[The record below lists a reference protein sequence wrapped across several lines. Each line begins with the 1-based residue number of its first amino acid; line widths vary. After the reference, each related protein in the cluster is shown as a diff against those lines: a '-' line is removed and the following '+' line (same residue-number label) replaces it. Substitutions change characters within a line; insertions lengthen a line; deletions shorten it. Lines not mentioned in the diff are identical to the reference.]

1 MLNLV
6 LVLPADANQEKARKF
21 IQRAEALAQK
31 QRIPEAT
38 KAMLSAVDAA
48 PDWDVPYAALAQF
61 YVGIANR
68 DGAAKAWRE
77 AIKRSPGNP
86 AYHQGLAEVLTLK
99 GDLEEA
105 AQAWK
110 TVAELLPKDSN
121 SRYQLAQIAL
131 EQGDLDT
138 ADTQLAL
145 AEKLQ
150 PGAFK
155 FAFLHARLDLLR
167 KDYRAVRIR
176 MEGLLRL
183 VPEQHVEIREQAQ
196 ALLDQAN
203 QESKDLWLQ
212 RGIYFGIPFVL
223 IVAGYIT
230 WKITRWVEIKTP
242 PSRLDPST
250 KESICRF
257 ALTHVAALTG
267 LPRALCWVVSLD
279 GRRME
284 LTAYELMKNPGP
296 LVRRDLARGNL
307 ARWLKAN
314 GSTPFLYKPESQERR
329 FLEAFPELVKSLEG
343 VEINVGVPLAWK
355 GEFRGLLLLGRSRS
369 AGGRDLRNRF
379 EKNSDKIQGI
389 AEQAAQALDEL
400 RKEHLK
406 IYDIETGVHNNAYF
420 DVYLAE
426 AVQTSRSTGL
436 PMTLLI
442 MRMDAFDEIQE
453 KYGDDLSGEIL
464 EQMLDALFDR
474 LREES
479 KTMLFRLE
487 GGVFALVALE
497 RGLREAP
504 SLAQQLKAV
513 VDGMKISQNLPQPT
527 GCVGFGVYPDHAD
540 DCNTLRRVTMRV
552 FRDAVYLGGNRV
564 LEAERGGS
572 FDPDEGIEPGVRVSG
587 RRALTEEPT
596 PTLIPPPSG
605 PAPFHPFTTARRPA
619 PPDTPETLAP
629 PDPSPLGARTSAR
642 KPPDP
647 PETLAPPDP
656 PTPEDEGS
664 SAKPTGEKKFRL
676 SPLRNSSSEAPE
688 RLTLGTSLRQKRAA
702 PPPVRPIPI
711 PKPPI
716 PPPGAA
722 PKPESPE
729 VESDL
734 SDLADLGIDPETQ
747 FCLQPTF
754 EDLAEFEVR
763 SGLDSGQTSSILY
776 LRLTNIEE
784 LRSQGGEEDSLKLR
798 RDLAS
803 LLHAFLRDEVDV
815 PGLMGADDFVLL
827 LTGTSLQTA
836 VSQADQVAM
845 TVRNLQ
851 VAGQVAVP
859 AIGVAA
865 SSPED
870 PVEGL
875 ELIQRA
881 RSAAAQGP
889 GVHQF
894 GEAS

>member
-1 MLNLV
+1 MALRNRAIAFKWVLGLLLLSLV
-6 LVLPADANQEKARKF
+6 LALPADANQEQARRF

-38 KAMLSAVDAA
+38 KAILSAVDAA
-48 PDWDVPYAALAQF
+48 PDWDVPQAALARF
-61 YVGIANR
+61 YMGIANR

-77 AIKRSPGNP
+77 AIKRSPKNP

-99 GDLEEA
+99 GDLEGA
-105 AQAWK
+105 AAAWRS
-110 TVAELLPKDSN
+110 VADLRPKDSN
-121 SRYQLAQIAL
+121 SRYNLAQIAL
-131 EQGDLDT
+131 EQGDLDI
-138 ADTQLAL
+138 AETQLAL
-145 AEKLQ
+145 AEKLE

-155 FAFLHARLDLLR
+155 FSLLQARIDLIR
-167 KDYRAVRIR
+167 KDYRAVRVR
-176 MEGLLRL
+176 LEDMLRL
-183 VPEQHVEIREQAQ
+183 IPEQHKEIRQQAQ

-203 QESKDLWLQ
+203 QESKDLWVQ
-212 RGIYFGIPFVL
+212 RGIYFGIPLIL
-223 IVAGYIT
+223 IVAGYVT
-230 WKITRWVEIKTP
+230 WKITRWVEIKAP

-250 KESICRF
+250 NESICRF

-284 LTAYELMKNPGP
+284 LAASELMKNPGP
-296 LVRRDLARGNL
+296 LARRDLDRGDL
-307 ARWLKAN
+307 VRWIKEH
-314 GSTPFLYKPESQERR
+314 GPVPFLYKLESQERR
-329 FLEAFPELVKSLEG
+329 FLDAFPDLVKNLEG
-343 VEINVGVPLAWK
+343 VEINVGVPLVWK

-369 AGGRDLRNRF
+369 AGGRDLRSRF
-379 EKNSDKIQGI
+379 EKNSGRVQGI

-406 IYDIETGVHNNAYF
+406 IYDVETGVHNRAYF
-420 DVYLAE
+420 DVYLSE
-426 AVQTSRSTGL
+426 AVQTSRSTRL
-436 PMTLLI
+436 PLTLLI

-453 KYGDDLSGEIL
+453 KYGDNLSGEIL
-464 EQMLDALFDR
+464 EQMLDAIFDR

-479 KTMLFRLE
+479 KTVLFRLE

-504 SLAQQLKAV
+504 SLAQHLKAAI
-513 VDGMKISQNLPQPT
+513 DGLKISRNLPRPT
-527 GCVGFGVYPDHAD
+527 GCVAFGVYPDHAD
-540 DCNTLRRVTMRV
+540 DCNALRRVTMRA
-552 FRDAVYLGGNRV
+552 FRDAVYLEGNRV
-564 LEAERGGS
+564 LEAERGGA
-572 FDPDEGIEPGVRVSG
+572 FDPDEEVEAGIRVAG
-587 RRALTEEPT
+587 RRALTEDP
-596 PTLIPPPSG
+596 PPSQIPPPSG
-605 PAPFHPFTTARRPA
+605 PAPFQPFTTARRAEAPA
-619 PPDTPETLAP
+619 PEGGVSGTFPQA
-629 PDPSPLGARTSAR
+629 
-642 KPPDP
+642 
-647 PETLAPPDP
+647 
-656 PTPEDEGS
+656 PEDEGA
-664 SAKPTGEKKFRL
+664 SAEPTGEKKSRWPA
-676 SPLRNSSSEAPE
+676 SRNSSSETPG
-688 RLTLGTSLRQKRAA
+688 RLTLGSSLRQGRPA

-711 PKPPI
+711 PQPPI

-722 PKPESPE
+722 PKPASPGL
-729 VESDL
+729 ESDL

-776 LRLTNIEE
+776 LRLANLEE
-784 LRSQGGEEDSLKLR
+784 LRSGGDEDALKLR
-798 RDLAS
+798 RNLAS

-827 LTGTSLQTA
+827 LTGTSLRMA